1 MRKARPAST
10 LLRFTTLALV
20 AGTVTL
26 VACASPPPKKTETQC
41 VSGLRTDC
49 SPLYDP
55 AVFPT
60 IFEKILHPTCAQGM
74 GTCHTSDAAM
84 GNLVM
89 EDADDTYAR
98 LLGQYDGRARVL
110 PGDPSC
116 SILVERLEAD
126 SADVRMP
133 PGPTPLDA
141 AARCD
146 IVQWIANGAA
156 R

>member
-1 MRKARPAST
+1 MATVGAASVR
-10 LLRFTTLALV
+10 LRFTALV
-20 AGTVTL
+20 LAAGTVTL
-26 VACASPPPKKTETQC
+26 VACASPPPKTETQC

-49 SPLYDP
+49 SLLYDP
-55 AVFPT
+55 PVFST
-60 IFEKILHPTCAQGM
+60 IFDKILHPTCAQGM
-74 GTCHTSDAAM
+74 GTCHTADAAM

-89 EDADDTYAR
+89 EEADDTYAR
-98 LLGQYDGRARVL
+98 LLGQLDGRVRVK

-116 SILVERLEAD
+116 SLLVERLEA
-126 SADVRMP
+126 SSSDVRMP

-141 AARCD
+141 GARCD